1 MHSQPTYPER
11 RYNHRGILDPN
22 GFADEVTLRCYEPG
36 PASEPFVDVYFV
48 ARWQRPGQKDYQA
61 TDILTR
67 PVVNLFFTN
76 QGSFYNG
83 VTQGTRSF
91 RIGPNGVYAGIKFK
105 PGAFRAFWKQPM
117 SALADARHA
126 ASDIFPAINP
136 AFVSQLL
143 DHSDDQEAIR
153 AMERLILDAHP
164 YNDPKIKLVNRI
176 ITSIETSEVPP
187 SVSSLAK
194 ASNMSA
200 RSLQFLF
207 QNYIGVGPKWAIK
220 RWRLL
225 QTIQQAARPDKPNW
239 TAVAAE
245 LNYSTQSHFS
255 NDFRQL
261 LGISPSRYAQ
271 LVRGSQPKNSKTADS
286 QLLAGAPITT

>member
-1 MHSQPTYPER
+1 
-11 RYNHRGILDPN
+11 
-22 GFADEVTLRCYEPG
+22 
-36 PASEPFVDVYFV
+36 
-48 ARWQRPGQKDYQA
+48 
-61 TDILTR
+61 
-67 PVVNLFFTN
+67 
-76 QGSFYNG
+76 
-83 VTQGTRSF
+83 
-91 RIGPNGVYAGIKFK
+91 
-105 PGAFRAFWKQPM
+105 M
-117 SALADARHA
+117 STLADARHA

-143 DHSDDQEAIR
+143 DHSDDQEVVR
-153 AMERLILDAHP
+153 AMEGLILDAHP

-176 ITSIETSEVPP
+176 ITTIETSEVPP

-200 RSLQFLF
+200 RSLQYLF

-225 QTIQQAARPDKPNW
+225 QTIQQAVRPDKPNW

-255 NDFRQL
+255 NDFRRL

-271 LVRGSQPKNSKTADS
+271 LVRDSQPKNTKKTGS
-286 QLLAGAPITT
+286 QPLAGAPITT